1 MSEGYDIL
9 CLSEPGPGPLLLTS
23 ININPNMDK

>member
-1 MSEGYDIL
+1 MSEGYNIL
-9 CLSEPGPGPLLLTS
+9 CLIEPGPGPLLLTS